1 MNYWGS
7 LRRFRDSTGNMEPFD
22 PLAVENVGVTL
33 AVELLEQPLFSLPPS
48 EPFVGAGVY
57 ALYYVGQH
65 SAYAEIVELDHGT
78 GGSKYPI
85 YIGSA
90 VRENAKQG
98 FKLRASAKARLH
110 TRLKHHAESIRSVME
125 GGLDSDLQLED
136 FRCRFLILNDAYVTL
151 AESVLI
157 ATFRPAWNGMG
168 FGSKVVGIRREGQV
182 PSLWDSLHPG
192 RGGRPAGTS
201 ERGELARKKIADS
214 IQMLRATPTEP
225 RTAKMMEKIKRF
237 L

>member
-1 MNYWGS
+1 
-7 LRRFRDSTGNMEPFD
+7 MEPFD

-33 AVELLEQPLFSLPPS
+33 AVELLEQSLDSLPPADR
-48 EPFVGAGVY
+48 FTGAGVY
-57 ALYYVGQH
+57 ALYYTGNH
-65 SAYAEIVELDHGT
+65 PAYADLAALADGEGGT
-78 GGSKYPI
+78 KYPV

-98 FKLRASAKARLH
+98 FNPRPTAQARLW
-110 TRLKHHAESIRSVME
+110 TRLGHHADSIREVQNA
-125 GGLDSDLQLED
+125 GLDPEFRLED
-136 FRCRFLILNDAYVTL
+136 FRCRFLVLNDAYVTL

-168 FGSKVVGIRREGQV
+168 FGSKVVGGERMTGR

-192 RGGRPAGTS
+192 RGGRPAGTT
-201 ERGELARKKIADS
+201 ERKAAAEAQVAAS
-214 IQMLRATPTEP
+214 IQKLGEAPQDERSA
-225 RTAKMMEKIKRF
+225 RMMERIKRF